1 MALQHVTQYL
11 EVLGCLLHGT
21 HFVPLVLLGGV
32 THAAKNL
39 KVVLA
44 EKLLD
49 FTVRRAPLL
58 HHRHRHR
65 GLLPGLAALL
75 LLLQE
80 GVGHVLQRQAHRGLR
95 QRALAP
101 ADRTLA
107 PGLPLAP
114 ELLQARPAE
123 AVAALEHH
131 GVPEDLA
138 ADGAGELLLQH
149 GARAG
154 GDGSGSGDQG
164 HLGALEEGEFP
175 RLGGGS
181 GAQRH
186 DRGVPGQRRSA

>member
-1 MALQHVTQYL
+1 MIKFFFPIDATTAHVAQYL

-21 HFVPLVLLGGV
+21 HSVPLVLLGGV

-39 KVVLA
+39 KVIQA

-49 FTVRRAPLL
+49 FAVRRAPLL
-58 HHRHRHR
+58 HHWHRHR
-65 GLLPGLAALL
+65 GLIPGPAGPRAVPPLL
-75 LLLQE
+75 LLEE

-101 ADRTLA
+101 ADGTLA

-114 ELLQARPAE
+114 ELLQACPAE

-149 GARAG
+149 GA
-154 GDGSGSGDQG
+154 
-164 HLGALEEGEFP
+164 
-175 RLGGGS
+175 
-181 GAQRH
+181 
-186 DRGVPGQRRSA
+186 